1 MHSLII
7 LDILRLLWLNH
18 HTEVQVVLLTD
29 ESHHHLYIMIVIA
42 ILRETALIIILVI
55 FEMTGKRIQI
65 AVPTTVLLIT
75 THRILAEIVGAAVA
89 LGVAVSKL
97 IAELQEGSLPE
108 WLTIGQLSR
117 ITVILRRSQV
127 VAVGLISRIL
137 TLCRLYEI
145 ELGIVERDAL
155 AVIISIFGIHTEGD
169 VTSLVAQLAVDLQ
182 HTVDVVII
190 RIGDSVSQLTV
201 HHSLSLIQLLNT
213 FLRKR
218 VFGGNGIRILVVRS
232 RLAATQSIAGTP
244 GDGRT
249 EEDIGHGIRHP
260 LQSDVAIPAVTAG
273 ETLAQAIAER
283 AAASHEVLAG
293 TTAPYIAIAMV
304 PAEGS
309 IELELVLQLIVV
321 VGTYH
326 LAGIQAIGTTE
337 TSA

>member
-18 HTEVQVVLLTD
+18 HTEVQVILLTD
-29 ESHHHLYIMIVIA
+29 ESHHHPDIVSVVA

-75 THRILAEIVGAAVA
+75 THSILAKIVGAAVA

-108 WLTIGQLSR
+108 RLTIGQLAR

-127 VAVGLISRIL
+127 IAVGLISRIL
-137 TLCRLYEI
+137 TLRCLYEI

-155 AVIISIFGIHTEGD
+155 AVIIRIFGIHTEGD
-169 VTSLVAQLAVDLQ
+169 VASLVAQLAVHLQ
-182 HTVDVVII
+182 HTPDIVII

-201 HHSLSLIQLLNT
+201 HHSLGLVQLLNT

-260 LQSDVAIPAVTAG
+260 FQADVAVPAVAAG
-273 ETLAQAIAER
+273 EILSQAVAER
-283 AAASHEVLAG
+283 RAATHEVLAG
-293 TTAPYIAIAMV
+293 TTAPNIAIAV
-304 PAEGS
+304 IPAK
-309 IELELVLQLIVV
+309 
-321 VGTYH
+321 
-326 LAGIQAIGTTE
+326 
-337 TSA
+337 

>member
-145 ELGIVERDAL
+145 EMCIRDRA
-155 AVIISIFGIHTEGD
+155 
-169 VTSLVAQLAVDLQ
+169 TS
-182 HTVDVVII
+182 
-190 RIGDSVSQLTV
+190 
-201 HHSLSLIQLLNT
+201 
-213 FLRKR
+213 
-218 VFGGNGIRILVVRS
+218 
-232 RLAATQSIAGTP
+232 
-244 GDGRT
+244 
-249 EEDIGHGIRHP
+249 
-260 LQSDVAIPAVTAG
+260 
-273 ETLAQAIAER
+273 
-283 AAASHEVLAG
+283 
-293 TTAPYIAIAMV
+293 
-304 PAEGS
+304 
-309 IELELVLQLIVV
+309 
-321 VGTYH
+321 
-326 LAGIQAIGTTE
+326 
-337 TSA
+337 TS

>member
-1 MHSLII
+1 MS
-7 LDILRLLWLNH
+7 
-18 HTEVQVVLLTD
+18 VV
-29 ESHHHLYIMIVIA
+29 A

-75 THRILAEIVGAAVA
+75 THSILAKIVGAAVA

-108 WLTIGQLSR
+108 RLTIGQLAR

-127 VAVGLISRIL
+127 IAVGLISRIL
-137 TLCRLYEI
+137 TLRCLYEI
-145 ELGIVERDAL
+145 EFGIVERDAL
-155 AVIISIFGIHTEGD
+155 AVIIRIFGIHTQGD
-169 VTSLVAQLAVDLQ
+169 VASLVAQLAVHLQ
-182 HTVDVVII
+182 HTPDIVII

-201 HHSLSLIQLLNT
+201 HHSLGLVQLLNT

-249 EEDIGHGIRHP
+249 KEDIGHGIRHP
-260 LQSDVAIPAVTAG
+260 FQADVAVPAVAAG
-273 ETLAQAIAER
+273 EILSQAVAERR
-283 AAASHEVLAG
+283 AAAHEVLAG
-293 TTAPYIAIAMV
+293 TTAPNIAIAV
-304 PAEGS
+304 IPAK
-309 IELELVLQLIVV
+309 
-321 VGTYH
+321 
-326 LAGIQAIGTTE
+326 
-337 TSA
+337 